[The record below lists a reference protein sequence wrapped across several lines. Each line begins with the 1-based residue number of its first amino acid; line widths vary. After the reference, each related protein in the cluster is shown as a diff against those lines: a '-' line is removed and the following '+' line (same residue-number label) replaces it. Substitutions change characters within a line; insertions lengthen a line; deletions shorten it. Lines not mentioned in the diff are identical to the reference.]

1 MPYQLCQVAPDIG
14 TIYSYE
20 VIILSCSNMISEVS
34 TYLQLIIYIGD
45 IDVKI
50 KKGSN
55 GKRITT
61 TTRLTLA

>member
-1 MPYQLCQVAPDIG
+1 
-14 TIYSYE
+14 
-20 VIILSCSNMISEVS
+20 MISEVS